1 MYYHLHR
8 FYQNHKRYVRSRSD
22 AQLAGKTRDPSIKC
36 QPEQY
41 VGEGQSRPINP
52 CGLIAWSLFNDSFAA
67 TVAGASGP
75 SRTLPLDV
83 RARPHSARSLTLM
96 QVAMYTRGAQGQPD
110 VVDGKLLRGFPGPI

>member
-1 MYYHLHR
+1 MHSAGGALTRTPTPQVYVYYHLHR

-41 VGEGQSRPINP
+41 EGDGQSRPINP

-67 TVAGASGP
+67 TVAGPSGP
-75 SRTLPLDV
+75 GRTLLLDV
-83 RARPHSARSLTLM
+83 RAQPNKW
-96 QVAMYTRGAQGQPD
+96 GAD
-110 VVDGKLLRGFPGPI
+110 RGFPRPT